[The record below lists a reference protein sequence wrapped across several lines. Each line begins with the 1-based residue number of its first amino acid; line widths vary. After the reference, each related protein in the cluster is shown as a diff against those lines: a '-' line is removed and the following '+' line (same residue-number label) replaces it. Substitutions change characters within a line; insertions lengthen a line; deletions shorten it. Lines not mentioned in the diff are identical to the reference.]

1 MIMSYFVFVKDTK
14 ISSEVRWAYI
24 YRSRCGMSP
33 VSSLGTQSP
42 WWACATAGD
51 SLQARTVPLYLEMS
65 IVVAIVSYYYF

>member
-1 MIMSYFVFVKDTK
+1 
-14 ISSEVRWAYI
+14 
-24 YRSRCGMSP
+24 MSP

-65 IVVAIVSYYYF
+65 IVVAIVSYDYF